1 MQGAPGN
8 ARLTD
13 QKKTIVGSK
22 DEVGQGAVPGEPAP
36 SRPAASRSWVTG
48 EFEGVY
54 LGEESRVRD
63 PAASWSASGGREYT
77 VQFVRGRLRNPKRV
91 SAPPAAPEGG
101 TVVRTPGSWPLD
113 IELADG
119 QVVEVQA
126 GETEVHDAVLRLA
139 KGYPAMPWMQA
150 VLGRHESAGIIKGTV
165 YAAEGSHVPP
175 PPRPDPSDV
184 DLARRPGCIGLGPWA
199 WFLLLPLLIL
209 LLLLLLALAMGMAM
223 PGAIGAGGAFG
234 GELFLSLLLIVLL
247 IGLALLLAGLYGF
260 SRAIGEAVGEWILPS
275 AFGGLLLLL
284 LLSFLKRCLIAAG
297 FWPLMLLPIFAA
309 VAARRPQAV
318 LGSVVMAALA
328 LFANP
333 RGPNNDCLDND
344 VVETR
349 QRVEQ
354 QIERRMNPD
363 RNANVVA
370 IATRGSESGE
380 RMSLDQALADPERF
394 FANCGRPIY
403 LSSELLFNVNEAA
416 ISERAPAQL
425 EKLAALMGMRPGTR
439 VRLEGYTDATGGTA
453 LNRALSE
460 RRAQAIAE
468 WLAANTAVRSQSIE
482 IVGRG
487 EAAPIVSD
495 PNLYYLNRRVEI
507 SVICADAGSAP

>member
-1 MQGAPGN
+1 
-8 ARLTD
+8 
-13 QKKTIVGSK
+13 
-22 DEVGQGAVPGEPAP
+22 
-36 SRPAASRSWVTG
+36 
-48 EFEGVY
+48 
-54 LGEESRVRD
+54 
-63 PAASWSASGGREYT
+63 
-77 VQFVRGRLRNPKRV
+77 
-91 SAPPAAPEGG
+91 
-101 TVVRTPGSWPLD
+101 
-113 IELADG
+113 
-119 QVVEVQA
+119 
-126 GETEVHDAVLRLA
+126 
-139 KGYPAMPWMQA
+139 
-150 VLGRHESAGIIKGTV
+150 
-165 YAAEGSHVPP
+165 
-175 PPRPDPSDV
+175 
-184 DLARRPGCIGLGPWA
+184 LGPWA
-199 WFLLLPLLIL
+199 WFLLLPLLL
-209 LLLLLLALAMGMAM
+209 LLLLLVLALALGVAM
-223 PGAIGAGGAFG
+223 SGAIGAGGAFG
-234 GELFLSLLLIVLL
+234 GELFLPLLLIVLL

-260 SRAIGEAVGEWILPS
+260 SREIGEAVGERILPV
-275 AFGGLLLLL
+275 AFGGLLLML

-309 VAARRPQAV
+309 VAARRPRAV

-333 RGPNNDCLDND
+333 RGPNNGCLDND

-439 VRLEGYTDATGGTA
+439 VRLEGFTDATGGTA

-468 WLAANTAVRSQSIE
+468 WLAANTAVRPQSIE